1 MSLEQF
7 VDAHEGAERALVLAN
22 RSQPKQLMSMLSGM
36 FAEQSVGVDEA
47 TIEGI
52 PEDTVLLL
60 DGEGE
65 LLAQSPLSAVADSL
79 LFTNSDAFITGSTDL
94 EETNLPDV
102 ITGLEGVHFR
112 LRGYPQSHKE
122 KLLLIAISRHI
133 ERAAVEHDAGTH
145 RASFQ
150 KLSRIVDEQ
159 GTQRVYR
166 RLGESNVDTHVY
178 GVDDDGGAKRAA
190 ALGVTVHAGES
201 SDYRD
206 SWFVIHCPPE
216 AADPSGPEPLALLA
230 IQDGTGI
237 WDGFFTTDREEVLAV
252 EEYVREQL

>member
-1 MSLEQF
+1 MALERF

-22 RSQPKQLMSMLSGM
+22 RSQPEQLMSMLSGL

-47 TIEGI
+47 TIEGL

-60 DGEGE
+60 DGDGE
-65 LLAQSPLSAVADSL
+65 VLAQSPLSAVAESL

-112 LRGYPQSHKE
+112 LRGYPRSDKE
-122 KLLLIAISRHI
+122 KLLLIAVSRHI
-133 ERAAVEHDAGTH
+133 ERVAWERDAGSH

-150 KLSRIVDEQ
+150 RLSRIVDEQ

-166 RLGESNVDTHVY
+166 RLAESGVDTHVY
-178 GVDDDGGAKRAA
+178 GVDDGGAERAA
-190 ALGVTVHAGES
+190 ALGVTVHTGES
-201 SDYRD
+201 RDYRN
-206 SWFVIHCPPE
+206 SWFVVYRPPE

-230 IQDGTGI
+230 IQDETGV
-237 WDGFFTTDREEVLAV
+237 WDGFFTTDREEALAV
-252 EEYVREQL
+252 DDYVREQL